1 MFILYGEEIFNIENT
16 IKKIEEKYNNYQKK
30 EIIYFD
36 NLNEIID
43 EIDSENLFFS
53 NKLIVIKKFPY
64 FTKKIDIENKK
75 SIDAFLKSLERNTN
89 DLLIFVVDEIDN
101 LEKLNN
107 NIFTSFL
114 KQNKSVEWKWC
125 QKISLSQI
133 PNEIIKIVKE
143 NNGQISFED
152 AILLQNK
159 LPNDM
164 KIISYEVQKLLFEN
178 KHISKEQINT
188 SISNYYNEDIYSFS
202 NAFNS
207 KNFFNIWSKYSE
219 KINFNI
225 EISNLISQINNLFV
239 ISSKIYFFLLDKKN
253 FEYISKELKIN
264 IFRIKKIY
272 QILEI
277 YGIIKIKAI
286 IIFLADLDYEIKIG
300 KIKPEIGFEQFL
312 IKFFAN

>member
-75 SIDAFLKSLERNTN
+75 NIDAFLKSLERNTN

-164 KIISYEVQKLLFEN
+164 KIISYEIQKLLFEN

-219 KINFNI
+219 KISFNI

-239 ISSKIYFFLLDKKN
+239 ISSKIYFFLLDKKK

>member
-75 SIDAFLKSLERNTN
+75 NIDAFLKSLERNTN

-207 KNFFNIWSKYSE
+207 KNFFNIWSKYLE

>member
-75 SIDAFLKSLERNTN
+75 NIDAFLKSLERNTN

>member
-75 SIDAFLKSLERNTN
+75 NIDAFLKSLERNTN

-164 KIISYEVQKLLFEN
+164 KIISYEIQKLLFEN

-219 KINFNI
+219 KISFNI

>member
-75 SIDAFLKSLERNTN
+75 NIDAFLKSLERNTN

-164 KIISYEVQKLLFEN
+164 KIIFYEVQKLLFEN

-207 KNFFNIWSKYSE
+207 KNFFNIWSKYLE